1 MPLGAARL
9 SLLAYQATVAASG
22 RIAKTFITV
31 KNPEISTAQNK
42 FGGTSALF
50 QGTHSSSGTSDS
62 VRTQGHNDF
71 IFTGDLTWECWVY
84 FVDNGT
90 NDSMTIMSNRGTFN
104 STNLYFTGR
113 HSDQKWQWGNSTMG
127 ANITTQTWNYNTW
140 YHIALVRSGSGSNN
154 FAFYVNGTA
163 LQTDTDTNTIGS
175 SGSSDYIALG
185 SIYNA
190 STPSFGLNGYIDEVR
205 ISTTARYTSSFTPSG
220 AAFQNDSDTVLLMHM
235 NGANGSTTFTDDT
248 VTPVRPAVTLT
259 GQDDQVITTHEQ
271 SKFGALSVEMSSGGA
286 DWILVDHTAQDIDYG
301 DDFTYEFWFRTSSLP
316 SLFYMF
322 ATGSTRG
329 DYIALYNKSGTWTLA
344 APVSNGSTVYTQ
356 IRNIGSTPATNTWH
370 HIALVKDGSNL
381 NMFFNG
387 TLLTVNNG
395 SAGTMSSTYGWDGV
409 NRIGAWATNT
419 SYGFSGHL
427 DEVRFSKSVRYT
439 SSFTPATTAFAN
451 DNDTLLLVHFDEPTG
466 SQTFTDDNTSIR
478 VAQEISMPYGGGS
491 QAKLS
496 TTQSQ
501 FGGSSAYFDGNND
514 VIGIGDSSDSNFV
527 LLPKTGVFT
536 WEMWARAQDT
546 TFQQISTVYGAYG
559 DANPAGRTWIG
570 IDGSNKWTFSGNGGP
585 TIASST
591 NANNTTWT
599 HLAVVRNSS
608 NQFNFFVNGQSQGT
622 STNSYTI
629 ASGYVSIGA
638 NANSYGLEYEGYVD
652 EFRISNT
659 ARYTGNFTPSITP
672 FVNDTDTLVLLHMDG
687 LNNARQTSDDNR

>member
-9 SLLAYQATVAASG
+9 SLLAYQATVAAGG
-22 RIAKTFITV
+22 RSTSTITV
-31 KNPEISTAQNK
+31 NGDAQVDTSRSK
-42 FGGTSALF
+42 FGSASLLLDGTGDWISITDIPFNSQTEFTWECFFNVDVDAGGGTVNLISNRVGSYGAGDLMLLF
-50 QGTHSSSGTSDS
+50 RNYDMKLQLSSSGTGGMNLAPVSMSAIS
-62 VRTQGHNDF
+62 VDTWHHVALSRNSS
-71 IFTGDLTWECWVY
+71 GDWGLW
-84 FVDNGT
+84 FNG
-90 NDSMTIMSNRGTFN
+90 SRV
-104 STNLYFTGR
+104 
-113 HSDQKWQWGNSTMG
+113 GNGSG
-127 ANITTQTWNYNTW
+127 WTQTLDNDGVGIGAFPDGQIPAN
-140 YHIALVRSGSGSNN
+140 SG
-154 FAFYVNGTA
+154 
-163 LQTDTDTNTIGS
+163 TD
-175 SGSSDYIALG
+175 AW
-185 SIYNA
+185 
-190 STPSFGLNGYIDEVR
+190 FDEVR
-205 ISTTARYTSSFTPSG
+205 ISSVARYSPSSTSITVPT
-220 AAFQNDSDTVLLMHM
+220 AAFQNDSDTLALLHM
-235 NGANGSTTFTDDT
+235 DGANGSTTFTDDT
-248 VTPVRPAVTLT
+248 FTPVRPAVTLT
-259 GQDDQVITTHEQ
+259 GQDTQVKTDHEE
-271 SKFGALSVEMSSGGA
+271 SKFGGLSVNMGSGST
-286 DWILVDHTAQDIDYG
+286 DYILVDHTAQDIDYG

-322 ATGSTRG
+322 ASGSTRG

-395 SAGTMSSTYGWDGV
+395 SAGSMSSTYGWDGV

-419 SYGFSGHL
+419 SYGFAGQL

-439 SSFTPATTAFAN
+439 SSFTPSTSAFVN
-451 DNDTLLLVHFDEPTG
+451 DSDTQLLVHFDEPTE
-466 SQTFTDDNTSIR
+466 TTAFADDNTSIR
-478 VAQEISMPYGGGS
+478 VAQEISMPYGSGS
-491 QAKLS
+491 FARMS
-496 TTQSQ
+496 TAQSQ

-536 WEMWARAQDT
+536 WEMWVRAQDT

-638 NANSYGLEYEGYVD
+638 NANSYGLDYEGYVD

-659 ARYTGNFTPSITP
+659 ARYTGNFTPSTTP

-687 LNNARQTSDDNR
+687 INNARQTQDDNR